1 MDVVRHVRRAAGGA
15 KTGHAGTLDP
25 LASGV
30 VICCLGKATRCVS
43 QVMAM
48 TKIYHAVIDLSS
60 FTSTDDREGQRS
72 PVEVAI
78 TPTKQAVQAALGT
91 FVGHI
96 SQVPP
101 TYSAVHVKGQ
111 RAYKMARR
119 GESVLLLPRTV
130 RVDAI
135 EMLNYDWP
143 MLSVRITC
151 GRGTYIRSIA
161 RDLGGKHCTGGHL
174 AVLCRIA
181 VGSYDL
187 SIAVNQQRL
196 DDPITQADLIDPP
209 VAEGL
214 AADS

>member
-1 MDVVRHVRRAAGGA
+1 MDVVRHVRRAADGA

-30 VICCLGKATRCVS
+30 VICCLGKATRCVA
-43 QVMAM
+43 QLMAM
-48 TKIYHAVIDLSS
+48 TKIYQAGIDLSA
-60 FTSTDDREGQRS
+60 FTGTDDREGQRS
-72 PVEVAI
+72 EVQVAI
-78 TPTKQAVQAALGT
+78 APTKQAVQDSLGT

-96 SQVPP
+96 AQVPP

-119 GESVLLLPRTV
+119 GESVSLLPRTV

-161 RDLGGKHCTGGHL
+161 RDLGGKLGTGGHL
-174 AVLCRIA
+174 ASLRRMA

-187 SIAVNQQRL
+187 SIAVDQQRL
-196 DDPITQADLIDPP
+196 DDPIIQADLLDPP
-209 VAEGL
+209 AADGL